1 MHYVWYAYSCDGTL
15 TEVPDSLPECSNP
28 SGVEF
33 TSHYTLSNTVEIP
46 TVFDMTALL
55 SFQSELA
62 GLGFASML
70 ALWASGLAV
79 AWISGII
86 RRLRA

>member
-1 MHYVWYAYSCDGTL
+1 MQYVWYAYSCNGTL
-15 TEVPDSLPECSNP
+15 TEVPDSLPECSDPN
-28 SGVEF
+28 GVEF
-33 TSHYTLSNTVEIP
+33 TQHYTLSQTVEIP

-70 ALWASGLAV
+70 SLWAAGLGV
-79 AWISGII
+79 AWITGII
-86 RRLRA
+86 RRIRA